1 MVGTAIDLS
10 EIKRYEVTEV
20 YSDPE
25 AIVDIVLVH
34 GLNGHPR
41 HTWTTPASKK
51 SKKEVFWPT
60 DLLPTTLKSAKARIL
75 VYGYN
80 ADVYAFA
87 GSASSDMMHQ
97 HAQTLLANLSSE
109 RKLEERSDVPII
121 WVAHSLGGIL
131 VKRALCLSSDL
142 TSKSADDK
150 RSIFVS
156 TYGVIFLGTPHTGA
170 DGAKWG
176 NILQSLGDALI
187 PKKLMDTDPTLLNTL
202 MKNNETLQNINVH
215 FLDIC
220 HNFEMN
226 MVHEAMKTDMGSTK
240 AFVVDQESASPLLP
254 NVSYYGIE
262 ATHSGMCKFETKN
275 SPGYTN
281 VSAMLKTWVT
291 DSPSLIR
298 SRHEFEVEARKRTR
312 ENQMRELMGSIP
324 TTNPK
329 VPDAAPTQLVQT
341 KSRLE
346 PSEGI
351 FHKPGLIQEISKS
364 NSRFEFEVEEMEPE
378 LADA

>member
-1 MVGTAIDLS
+1 
-10 EIKRYEVTEV
+10 
-20 YSDPE
+20 
-25 AIVDIVLVH
+25 
-34 GLNGHPR
+34 
-41 HTWTTPASKK
+41 
-51 SKKEVFWPT
+51 
-60 DLLPTTLKSAKARIL
+60 
-75 VYGYN
+75 
-80 ADVYAFA
+80 
-87 GSASSDMMHQ
+87 
-97 HAQTLLANLSSE
+97 
-109 RKLEERSDVPII
+109 
-121 WVAHSLGGIL
+121 
-131 VKRALCLSSDL
+131 
-142 TSKSADDK
+142 
-150 RSIFVS
+150 
-156 TYGVIFLGTPHTGA
+156 
-170 DGAKWG
+170 
-176 NILQSLGDALI
+176 
-187 PKKLMDTDPTLLNTL
+187 MDTDPTLLNTL

-275 SPGYTN
+275 SPGFTN

-324 TTNPK
+324 TANVRPLTLSNPILIADNPQPK
-329 VPDAAPTQLVQT
+329 VPDVAPTQLVQT

-346 PSEGI
+346 PSEGT
-351 FHKPGLIQEISKS
+351 FHKPGLIQETPKS
-364 NSRFEFEVEEMEPE
+364 NSRFVFEVEEMEPE
-378 LADA
+378 MADA

>member
-1 MVGTAIDLS
+1 MGTALDPS
-10 EIKRYEVTEV
+10 DIKRYEVTEV

-25 AIVDIVLVH
+25 ALVDIVLVH

-41 HTWTTPASKK
+41 YTWTTPASKK
-51 SKKEVFWPT
+51 SKKEVFWPS
-60 DLLPTTLKSAKARIL
+60 DLLPATLRAAKARIL

-80 ADVYAFA
+80 ADVYAF
-87 GSASSDMMHQ
+87 GGNASSDMIHQ

-109 RKLEERSDVPII
+109 RKLEERSNVPII

-131 VKRALCLSSDL
+131 VKRALTLSSDL
-142 TSKSADDK
+142 SSKSADDK

-156 TYGVIFLGTPHTGA
+156 TYGIIFLGTPHTGA
-170 DGAKWG
+170 DAAKWG
-176 NILQSLGDALI
+176 TILQSIGDAVL
-187 PKKLMDTDPTLLNTL
+187 PSRLMHTEPHLVRTL
-202 MKNNETLQNINVH
+202 KSNNETLQNINLH

-226 MVHEAMKTDMGSTK
+226 MVHEAAKTDVGGTK
-240 AFVVDQESASPLLP
+240 VYIVDQESASPLLP

-262 ATHSGMCKFETKN
+262 ATHSGMCKFETKH

-291 DSPSLIR
+291 DSPVLIR
-298 SRHEFEVEARKRTR
+298 RRHEFEREARRRKA
-312 ENQMRELMGSIP
+312 EDLAKEILDGIP
-324 TTNPK
+324 TANPCAP
-329 VPDAAPTQLVQT
+329 VTEPTQLAPI
-341 KSRLE
+341 RLSATE
-346 PSEGI
+346 GSSHQIGRLIRASPS
-351 FHKPGLIQEISKS
+351 SC
-364 NSRFEFEVEEMEPE
+364 FEVEEMETD